1 MDLAGLTPEDSSP
14 GRALTTAIISSWRD
28 IGLKEWP
35 EIRHGYGLI
44 IPRPHQVLINM
55 NESPFPDECTA
66 TIVPY
71 SILLRFF
78 SQCDTGIGY
87 RTIHFCGES
96 VQIRR

>member
-1 MDLAGLTPEDSSP
+1 MELAGLTPEDSSP

-55 NESPFPDECTA
+55 NESPFPNECTA

-78 SQCDTGIGY
+78 FHNVIL
-87 RTIHFCGES
+87 ES
-96 VQIRR
+96 VTAQYTYVENPFR

>member
-1 MDLAGLTPEDSSP
+1 MELAGLTPEDSSP

-55 NESPFPDECTA
+55 NESPFPYESTA

-71 SILLRFF
+71 GIILRFLTLWN
-78 SQCDTGIGY
+78 TGIGY
-87 RTIHFCGES
+87 NTIH
-96 VQIRR
+96 